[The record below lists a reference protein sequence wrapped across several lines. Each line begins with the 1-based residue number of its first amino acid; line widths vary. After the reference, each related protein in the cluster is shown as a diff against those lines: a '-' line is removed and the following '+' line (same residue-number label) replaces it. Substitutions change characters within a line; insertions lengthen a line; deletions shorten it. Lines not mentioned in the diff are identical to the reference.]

1 MWRAMD
7 PGPLDFYA
15 RTKALLTYKCQ
26 SPKEVWCRT
35 PSFGTNLEKEFS
47 KWARI
52 WGDECTYTKH
62 IN

>member
-47 KWARI
+47 KWAWI
-52 WGDECTYTKH
+52 
-62 IN
+62 